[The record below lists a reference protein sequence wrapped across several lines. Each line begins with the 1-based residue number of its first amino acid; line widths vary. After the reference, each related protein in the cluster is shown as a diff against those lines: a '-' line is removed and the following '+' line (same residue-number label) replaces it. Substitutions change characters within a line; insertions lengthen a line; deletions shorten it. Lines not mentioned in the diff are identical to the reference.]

1 MRALKYFLNEAAES
15 LLRSWRSAVLAILTI
30 AAGLFVLGFFLM
42 VNSNLQRVV
51 GRWSEAAEMSVYLDD
66 DATRE
71 QVQALEAL
79 IDQSGLSDR
88 RQYLSKADALARFR
102 EDFPDLA
109 GATER
114 LERNPLP
121 ASLEVR
127 LGARARS
134 AATAVDDLAARLG
147 SEPGVADVRYDR
159 RWLSRLG
166 SAVRFVRTIGL
177 VIVALLAVA
186 AALTVANVV
195 RLAAYARRD
204 EIEIM
209 QLVGAPFAFIRGP
222 FVAEGILQGGA
233 GALVAIVA
241 LWAIFLAG
249 RVWYGH
255 LALEGLGL
263 TTLTFLP
270 IGVLLALLAGG
281 MLLGCVGGF
290 IVARTV
296 R

>member
-51 GRWSEAAEMSVYLDD
+51 GRWSEAAEMSIYLDD

-79 IDQSGLSDR
+79 IEQSGISDQ
-88 RQYLSKADALARFR
+88 RQYLSKTDALARFR

-127 LGARARS
+127 LGPRARG
-134 AATAVDDLAARLG
+134 AASAVDDLAARLG

-249 RVWYGH
+249 RAWYGH

-270 IGVLLALLAGG
+270 VGVLFALLGGG

>member
-15 LLRSWRSAVLAILTI
+15 LLRSWRSAALAILTI
-30 AAGLFVLGFFLM
+30 TAGLFVLGFFLM
-42 VNSNLQRVV
+42 VNNNLQRVV
-51 GRWSEAAEMSVYLDD
+51 GRWSEAAEMSVYLKD
-66 DATRE
+66 DATKE
-71 QVQALEAL
+71 QVQALQA
-79 IDQSGLSDR
+79 IVDQSGLSDQ

-127 LGARARS
+127 LGPKART
-134 AATAVDDLAARLG
+134 ATAAVDDLAARLG

-166 SAVRFVRTIGL
+166 SAVRVVRTVGL

-233 GALVAIVA
+233 GAVLAIVL
-241 LWAIFLAG
+241 LWAIFLTGKA
-249 RVWYGH
+249 WYGQ

-270 IGVLLALLAGG
+270 FGVLLTLVAGG
-281 MLLGCVGGF
+281 MLLGCVGGL